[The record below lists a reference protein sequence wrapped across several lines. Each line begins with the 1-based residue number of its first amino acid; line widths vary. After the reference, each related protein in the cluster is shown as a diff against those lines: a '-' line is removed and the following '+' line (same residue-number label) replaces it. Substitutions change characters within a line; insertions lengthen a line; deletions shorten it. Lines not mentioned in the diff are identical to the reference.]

1 MNLALFDLDHTLLP
15 IDSDNEWGKFLVRH
29 GHVDA
34 HHFAQANERF
44 FAQYQAGTLDPDE
57 YLAFALGTLAQF
69 PRAKLDQLHQQFMH
83 EVITPALHPAAFDIL
98 NQHREAGDLIAIV
111 TATNRYITA
120 PIAKAFNVEHLIAA
134 LPEERA
140 DGQLTGKLI
149 GQHSN
154 GAGKIHHTEN
164 WLAGMGKTLADF
176 PQSFFYSDSHNDIPL
191 LSMVTDPIATN
202 PSERLEAHACA
213 NGWHLL
219 RLFND

>member
-1 MNLALFDLDHTLLP
+1 
-15 IDSDNEWGKFLVRH
+15 
-29 GHVDA
+29 
-34 HHFAQANERF
+34 
-44 FAQYQAGTLDPDE
+44 
-57 YLAFALGTLAQF
+57 
-69 PRAKLDQLHQQFMH
+69 MH
-83 EVITPALHPAAFDIL
+83 EVITPALHPAAFEIL
-98 NQHREAGDLIAIV
+98 DQHREAGDLIAIV